1 MDREAW
7 NAAVDGV
14 AKVRYEWVT
23 ELIINNLDEFKDTML
38 GDSIY
43 VKFKNKPNKS
53 IVMEKKINKDTSV

>member
-7 NAAVDGV
+7 NAVVDGV

-43 VKFKNKPNKS
+43 VKFMNKPIKS
-53 IVMEKKINKDTSV
+53 IVMEK